1 MKKVKFIYN
10 PFSGE
15 NLILN
20 NLDTIIKLYQGKNL
34 QIIPF
39 RISLDTPLEKAF
51 IDIDETYDHILAAG
65 GDGTINQVV
74 NLMKNNNLDLPL
86 AVLPVGTANDF
97 AKLIGATSDIEENC
111 KKILNSTPK
120 PVDLGLVND
129 KYFINVF
136 SYGLFTDVSQK
147 TPTHLKNIFGK
158 LAYYYS
164 GIKELP
170 TFKSLNI
177 EVQSEEMNY
186 SGEALIFFVFNGKT
200 AGNINIAYNSEIT
213 DGLLDVIIVKPGSI
227 ISTISS
233 LLKFF
238 KGEHLEESTNLI
250 HFKTA
255 NLKVNCKDF
264 NNNNITT
271 DIDGEPG
278 PEFPLT
284 ITCLTNSLNLI
295 F

>member
-20 NLDTIIKLYQGKNL
+20 NLDTIIKLYQEKNL

-51 IDIDETYDHILAAG
+51 IDIDKTYDHILTAG

-111 KKILNSTPK
+111 KKILNNTPK
-120 PVDLGLVND
+120 TVDLGLVNN

-170 TFKSLNI
+170 TFKSVNI
-177 EVQSEEMNY
+177 EVESKEMNY

-264 NNNNITT
+264 SSNNITT